1 MELQEFP
8 SPPQFSPSPTL
19 NSLLMK
25 PQKINEHQALDI
37 PNSSNPTMTESSF
50 LLSFKNITYS
60 VKLGQSRFP
69 CWGSNLVSPNNKK
82 VLLNDIS
89 GEAREGEILAIL
101 GATGSGKTTL
111 IDAIANRIDKN
122 SLGGSVTL
130 NGEVLRSGLLKVIS
144 AYVMQTDHLFPM
156 LTVEETLM
164 FSADFRLPRSF
175 SKAKKKERV
184 QALIDQLGLRNA
196 AKTIIGDEG
205 HRGISGGERK
215 RVSIGV
221 DIIHGPILL
230 FLDEPTS
237 GLDSS
242 SAYKVVKVLQRIAQS
257 GSIVIMSIHQPS
269 SKIIGLL
276 DRLILLSEGQT
287 VYNSSPANL
296 PRFFNDF
303 GHPFLES
310 GNSAELALDFIHEL
324 EETPSGIQELV
335 EFNKSWQASNDVSNY
350 KPSLALK
357 DAIKA
362 SIGRGKLVTEAIATT
377 DLNQTSSIPSFLN
390 PFWYELLVILKRLA
404 INSRRTPEAFGVRLG
419 AVIITAVIL
428 ATLFWQ
434 IDDSPTGIQERLA
447 CIAIALSVILTVC
460 INEAPEFI
468 KERFILI
475 RETAYNA
482 YHCSSYAFARSI
494 FSIPPLIII
503 ALIFSTITFWSV
515 GFSGGSSGFFFY
527 FLINLATFWAGNSVV
542 AFVSAVFPNLF
553 LAFVMSIAIS
563 TYFLFFCGF
572 LITRE
577 RLPVYWLWMHYM
589 SIIKYPYEAVIQN
602 ELRES
607 ICVSRGVQIFELTP
621 LRALPTAVKDSLLPT
636 MGNALRMN
644 ITDTTCIA
652 TGKDVVVSQLAVNQ
666 LNKWNLL
673 LVTIAWGFF
682 YRFLFYL
689 ALLFGSKNRRK

>member
-8 SPPQFSPSPTL
+8 SPPEFSPSPTL

-25 PQKINEHQALDI
+25 PQKNNEHQTLDI
-37 PNSSNPTMTESSF
+37 PDSSNPTMIEKPF
-50 LLSFKNITYS
+50 LLTFKNITYS
-60 VKLGQSRFP
+60 VKLGRSKFP
-69 CWGSNLVSPNNKK
+69 CWASNIVSSDNKK

-89 GEAREGEILAIL
+89 GDAREGEIMAIL

-111 IDAIANRIDKN
+111 IDALANRIDKN
-122 SLGGSVTL
+122 SLGGSITL
-130 NGEVLRSGLLKVIS
+130 NGEVLEPGLLKVIS
-144 AYVMQTDHLFPM
+144 AYVMQTDQLFPT

-175 SKAKKKERV
+175 SKEKKKERV
-184 QALIDQLGLRNA
+184 QSLIDQLGLRNA
-196 AKTIIGDEG
+196 AKTVIGDEG

-221 DIIHGPILL
+221 DIIHDPILL

-287 VYNSSPANL
+287 VYNNSPANL
-296 PRFFNDF
+296 PRFFKDF

-310 GNSAELALDFIHEL
+310 GNSAEFALAFIREL
-324 EETPSGIQELV
+324 EETPSGIHGLV
-335 EFNKSWQASNDVSNY
+335 EFNKSWHASNDVSNH

-357 DAIKA
+357 DAIKT
-362 SIGRGKLVTEAIATT
+362 SIARGKLVPGAIATT
-377 DLNQTSSIPSFLN
+377 DLNQTSSLSSFLN
-390 PFWYELLVILKRLA
+390 PFWYEVLVILKRLA

-419 AVIITAVIL
+419 AAIITAVIL

-434 IDDSPTGIQERLA
+434 IDDSPTGVQQRLA
-447 CIAIALSVILTVC
+447 SIAVTLSVILTVC
-460 INEAPEFI
+460 IIEAPEFI
-468 KERFILI
+468 IERFILI

-482 YHCSSYAFARSI
+482 YHCSSYAFARSL
-494 FSIPPLIII
+494 FSIPPLIVI
-503 ALIFSTITFWSV
+503 ALVFSVITFWTV

-527 FLINLATFWAGNSVV
+527 FLVILATYWAGNSVV
-542 AFVSAVFPNLF
+542 AFVSAVFPNLS
-553 LAFVMSIAIS
+553 LAYIMSIAIA

-572 LITRE
+572 LVTRE
-577 RLPVYWLWMHYM
+577 QLPEYWLWMHYI
-589 SIIKYPYEAVIQN
+589 SILKYPYEAIIQN
-602 ELRES
+602 EFRGS
-607 ICVSRGVQIFELTP
+607 ICFIRGVQIFEQTP
-621 LRALPTAVKDSLLPT
+621 LVALPTTVKDSLLPT
-636 MGNALRMN
+636 MGNVLGMN
-644 ITDTTCIA
+644 ITDSTCLA
-652 TGKDVVVSQLAVNQ
+652 TGKEFVRQLGVNQ
-666 LNKWNLL
+666 LKKWSLL
-673 LVTIAWGFF
+673 LVTIGWGFF
-682 YRFLFYL
+682 YRFLFFL
-689 ALLFGSKNRRK
+689 ALLFGSKNKRK